1 MQWVQNR
8 AQGHCAR
15 DAFGLVPGTLPLFRT
30 VLNCAGLSVHV
41 RSSAAPVGAAL
52 DGAFLA
58 LRPLVPPWFAYMVG
72 RIRLC
77 AKEMPGMLLD
87 VSAHL
92 ARQTDA
98 LYSEV

>member
-1 MQWVQNR
+1 MFAHLPRPSVLR
-8 AQGHCAR
+8 STAR
-15 DAFGLVPGTLPLFRT
+15 FWHYA
-30 VLNCAGLSVHV
+30 
-41 RSSAAPVGAAL
+41 
-52 DGAFLA
+52 
-58 LRPLVPPWFAYMVG
+58 PLVPPWFAYMVG